1 MSKLFNGT
9 EILAK
14 IIYDLIRSDRIYAG
28 THTKEVT
35 VEDII
40 KGIEHSINEF
50 NEFKFT
56 FIFGERD
63 FLGEIKII
71 NGYKLETRIL
81 SLRTLDNVMKNFGSP
96 DVLNRYVNTVL
107 DKVLNEK
114 VIDIEGLIG
123 C

>member
-1 MSKLFNGT
+1 MGEIFNDT
-9 EILAK
+9 EMLAK
-14 IIYDLIRSDRIYAG
+14 VIYDLIHSDHIFAG

-35 VEDII
+35 VEDIVN
-40 KGIEHSINEF
+40 GIEHSINEF

-56 FIFGERD
+56 FTFGDRD

-81 SLRTLDNVMKNFGSP
+81 SLRTLDNIMKNFSSP
-96 DVLNRYVNTVL
+96 DALHRYVNNVL
-107 DKVLNEK
+107 DKVVNDK
-114 VIDIEGLIG
+114 VVTIDELIG

>member
-9 EILAK
+9 EILAN
-14 IIYDLIRSDRIYAG
+14 IIYDLIHSDRIYAG
-28 THTKEVT
+28 IHTKEVT

-40 KGIEHSINEF
+40 EGIEHSINEF

-56 FIFGERD
+56 FIFGDRD

-81 SLRTLDNVMKNFGSP
+81 SLRTLDNVMKNFSSP
-96 DVLNRYVNTVL
+96 DAMNRYVNTVL

-114 VIDIEGLIG
+114 VVDINNLIG

>member
-14 IIYDLIRSDRIYAG
+14 IIYDLIQSDRIYAG

-40 KGIEHSINEF
+40 EGIEHSINEF

-56 FIFGERD
+56 FIFGDRD

-81 SLRTLDNVMKNFGSP
+81 SLRTLDNVMKNFNSP
-96 DVLNRYVNTVL
+96 DALNRYVNTVL

-114 VIDIEGLIG
+114 VVDINNLIG

>member
-1 MSKLFNGT
+1 MGKIFNGT

-14 IIYDLIRSDRIYAG
+14 VIYDLIHSGRIYAG
-28 THTKEVT
+28 THTKEVS

-40 KGIEHSINEF
+40 NGVEHSIDEF

-56 FIFGERD
+56 FTFGDRD

-81 SLRTLDNVMKNFGSP
+81 SLRTLDNIMKNFSSP
-96 DVLNRYVNTVL
+96 DALHRYINAVL
-107 DKVLNEK
+107 DKVVNDKVVSINE
-114 VIDIEGLIG
+114 LIG

>member
-14 IIYDLIRSDRIYAG
+14 VIYDLIHSGRIFAG

-35 VEDII
+35 VEDIVN
-40 KGIEHSINEF
+40 GIEHSIKEF

-56 FIFGERD
+56 FTFGDRD

-81 SLRTLDNVMKNFGSP
+81 SLRTLDNIMKNFSSP
-96 DVLNRYVNTVL
+96 DTLQRYVNNVL
-107 DKVLNEK
+107 DKVVNDK
-114 VIDIEGLIG
+114 VVTIDELIG

>member
-1 MSKLFNGT
+1 MGKIFNGT

-14 IIYDLIRSDRIYAG
+14 NIYDLIHSGRIFAG

-35 VEDII
+35 MEDII
-40 KGIEHSINEF
+40 NGIEHSIDEF

-56 FIFGERD
+56 FIFGDRD

-81 SLRTLDNVMKNFGSP
+81 SLRTLDNVMKNFSSP
-96 DVLNRYVNTVL
+96 DALHRYINAVL
-107 DKVLNEK
+107 DKVVNDK
-114 VIDIEGLIG
+114 VVTIDELIG